1 MSLLLRFGVG
11 PIAAG
16 AARAKIRAHAESAL
30 ARAAGS
36 HAILVVTE
44 SYKDL
49 ENKLQRGEV
58 DLAWL
63 PPALCVR
70 AIDHGA
76 TLLLGCVRAS
86 AKTYQ
91 AALFVRADSA
101 RRAPGDL
108 TGARVAWVD
117 PESCSGYL
125 FPRIALSED
134 YGLDPATLWAEE
146 KMLGTHAA
154 VIEAVTKGKADC
166 GATFAAGV
174 PDDMRWI
181 LTSAPIPSDG
191 LCASPSMDRGRRDE
205 LGAALAE
212 VHRGADGALMLRDL
226 FDVARLEPA
235 LPRHYDLV
243 RRAMAGTGAAISST
257 KFR

>member
-1 MSLLLRFGVG
+1 MGVLRFGVG

-16 AARAKIRAHAESAL
+16 DDRAKIRAHAESAL

-36 HAILVVTE
+36 HAMLIVTQT
-44 SYKDL
+44 YKEL
-49 ENKLQRGEV
+49 EEKLARGEL

-70 AIDHGA
+70 AIERGA

-86 AKTYQ
+86 EKTYR
-91 AALFVRADSA
+91 AVLFVRADST
-101 RRAPGDL
+101 RRTPADL
-108 TGARVAWVD
+108 AGACAAWVD
-117 PESCSGYL
+117 PDSCSGYL

-134 YGLDPATLWAEE
+134 YALDPATLFAEE
-146 KMLGTHAA
+146 KMLGSHAA
-154 VIEAVTKGKADC
+154 VIAAVLEREADC
-166 GATFAAGV
+166 GATFASGV
-174 PDDMRWI
+174 PEDTRWI
-181 LTSAPIPSDG
+181 LTSAPIPSDAV
-191 LCASPSMDRGRRDE
+191 CASAAMDRARRDA
-205 LGAALAE
+205 LGIALADL
-212 VHRGADGALMLRDL
+212 HRSPDGALVLRDL

-257 KFR
+257 RFR